1 MAGKTTLNGGI
12 IDVDVDENGAG
23 TIVFE
28 TGLDDDISEAVKINV
43 KESTIVYYLDD
54 KKLENGKESYYGI
67 VTIELEEPIN
77 NIKNDVLNAKVIDIY
92 DG

>member
-1 MAGKTTLNGGI
+1 MN
-12 IDVDVDENGAG
+12 
-23 TIVFE
+23 
-28 TGLDDDISEAVKINV
+28 
-43 KESTIVYYLDD
+43 